1 MESYYGIE
9 MDSLF
14 KFNSSHF
21 VVYEGFRECLHG
33 HNYKVSIKIKAK
45 KLSTSF
51 YVIDFDIVKEIM
63 TAICE
68 ELKHCLLLPGLNKYL
83 KFEFEEKN
91 VLLTCCED
99 GSKYCFPK
107 QDVNILEIDQISAEC
122 LSKYILD
129 QFLARFK
136 SKCPKNF
143 EEIQIKKITVKV
155 YEDLGK
161 CGFYSLTL

>member
-9 MDSLF
+9 MDQLF

-21 VVYEGFRECLHG
+21 VVYKGFRECLHG

-45 KLSTSF
+45 KLNSSY

-63 TAICE
+63 NEICE
-68 ELKHCLLLPGLNKYL
+68 ELKHCLLLPGLNKFL
-83 KFEFEEKN
+83 KFEYEEN
-91 VLLTCCED
+91 YVHLTCED
-99 GSKYCFPK
+99 GSKYLFPK
-107 QDVNILEIDQISAEC
+107 QDVNILDIDQISAEC

-129 QFLARFK
+129 QFIIRFK
-136 SKCPKNF
+136 SKYPINY

-155 YEDLGK
+155 YEDIGK
-161 CGFYSLTL
+161 SGLYSLSLL